1 MNIKDVFRVDFV
13 VLTTPFTFYLLKN
26 VGSYA
31 KHSAF
36 SNFWR
41 KRWGICPLV
50 DPLRT
55 FFSRRMIF
63 KKYMLYHFIVVFNL
77 TEMTFSDCQIHVVLY
92 NLYYGDTSIGI
103 LCPVE

>member
-1 MNIKDVFRVDFV
+1 MYFLNIILREKKVLSTQTIQKNNKSGHV

-50 DPLRT
+50 DPLPLT
-55 FFSRRMIF
+55 PTLPFNIF
-63 KKYMLYHFIVVFNL
+63 
-77 TEMTFSDCQIHVVLY
+77 
-92 NLYYGDTSIGI
+92 
-103 LCPVE
+103 